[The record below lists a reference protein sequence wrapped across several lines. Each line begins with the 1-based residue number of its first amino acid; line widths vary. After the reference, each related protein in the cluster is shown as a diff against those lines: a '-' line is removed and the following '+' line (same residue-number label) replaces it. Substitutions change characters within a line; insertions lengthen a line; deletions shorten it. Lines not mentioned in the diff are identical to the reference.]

1 MMDSSLTSSGDA
13 ERGLASQLDGLTT
26 LAENTAK
33 DAKQKIS
40 AAVRSQEMNMYSVL
54 FGSEV
59 ACTQWRACFVLGEG
73 ARTGSA
79 YPNGGSG
86 SLFRATPRLLAQA
99 FVAHLL
105 SNSRSFFNPTHGGN
119 RPWRKTRR
127 LPGLS

>member
-1 MMDSSLTSSGDA
+1 MDSSLTSSGDA
-13 ERGLASQLDGLTT
+13 ERGLVSQLDGLTT

-40 AAVRSQEMNMYSVL
+40 AAVRSQEVNMYSVL

-79 YPNGGSG
+79 YPKGAAAVS
-86 SLFRATPRLLAQA
+86 FEPRL
-99 FVAHLL
+99 VYLL
-105 SNSRSFFNPTHGGN
+105 
-119 RPWRKTRR
+119 RR
-127 LPGLS
+127 LLRIFSPIPVPFLTPPTVAPGRGARRGDCRD